1 MVKKLFAMMAAAC
14 ACALAL
20 GSPSAVLAAPADGN
34 PAVVY
39 DGAAKAW
46 HGENLQEQDVIA
58 TAADVMPG
66 DALTQEF
73 HLVVR
78 HVERGVT
85 LSMRPDA
92 SGAALDA
99 LGDMPI
105 EVRDGADALVA
116 RGTLAELASAE
127 GAPLDLGA
135 YTADSARSLRITMTV
150 PTSVGNESQGAE
162 HAIAW
167 IFTAQEDGG
176 SVSAGSDDL
185 LVQTGDNLLNVYGP
199 FALSVLGLLLI
210 AAAMVAKHRR

>member
-1 MVKKLFAMMAAAC
+1 MKKLFAMMAAAC

-20 GSPSAVLAAPADGN
+20 GSPSAVLAVPADGN

-46 HGENLQEQDVIA
+46 HGENLQERDVIA
-58 TAADVMPG
+58 TVADVMPG

-73 HLVVR
+73 DLVVR

-99 LGDMPI
+99 LGDMAI

-135 YTADSARSLRITMTV
+135 YTADSARGLRITMTV

-167 IFTAQEDGG
+167 VFTAQEDGG

-210 AAAMVAKHRR
+210 AAAVIAKRRR

>member
-20 GSPSAVLAAPADGN
+20 GSPSAVLAVPADGN

-46 HGENLQEQDVIA
+46 HGENLQEQNVIA
-58 TAADVMPG
+58 TVADVMPG

-73 HLVVR
+73 QLIVR

-92 SGAALDA
+92 SASTLDA
-99 LGDMPI
+99 LGDAAI
-105 EVRDGADALVA
+105 EVRDAAGALVA
-116 RGTLAELASAE
+116 QGMLAELASAE
-127 GAPLDLGA
+127 GAPLALGA
-135 YTADSARSLRITMTV
+135 YTADSARGLRITMTV
-150 PTSVGNESQGAE
+150 PMSVGNESQGAE

-167 IFTAQEDGG
+167 IFTAQEDGD
-176 SVSAGSDDL
+176 SASAGSDDL

-199 FALSVLGLLLI
+199 LALSVLGLLLI
-210 AAAMVAKHRR
+210 AAAVVAKRRR

>member
-1 MVKKLFAMMAAAC
+1 MVKRLFAAMVAAC
-14 ACALAL
+14 AFVLAFGL
-20 GSPSAVLAAPADGN
+20 PSAACAVPAAVEPL
-34 PAVVY
+34 VVY

-58 TAADVMPG
+58 TVADVMPG

-78 HVERGVT
+78 HVERGVM

-99 LGDMPI
+99 LGDMSI
-105 EVRDGADALVA
+105 EVRDGEDALVA

-127 GAPLDLGA
+127 GASLDLGA
-135 YTADSARSLRITMTV
+135 YTADSARGLRITMTV

-176 SVSAGSDDL
+176 SASAGSDDL

-199 FALSVLGLLLI
+199 LALSVLGLLLI
-210 AAAMVAKHRR
+210 AAAVVGKRRR

>member
-20 GSPSAVLAAPADGN
+20 GSPSAVLAVPVDGN

-46 HGENLQEQDVIA
+46 HGENLQEQNVIA
-58 TAADVMPG
+58 TVADVMPG

-73 HLVVR
+73 QLIVR

-92 SGAALDA
+92 PGATLDA
-99 LGDMPI
+99 LGDAAI
-105 EVRDGADALVA
+105 EVRDAAGALVA
-116 RGTLAELASAE
+116 QGMLAELASAE
-127 GAPLDLGA
+127 GAPLALGA
-135 YTADSARSLRITMTV
+135 YTADSARGLRITMTV
-150 PTSVGNESQGAE
+150 PTSLGNEAQGQSYE
-162 HAIAW
+162 IKW
-167 IFTAQEDGG
+167 IFTAQEDGE

-185 LVQTGDNLLNVYGP
+185 LAQTGDDPLNVYGP
-199 FALSVLGLLLI
+199 IVLGILGVLLI
-210 AAAMVAKHRR
+210 AGAIALTKRR

>member
-1 MVKKLFAMMAAAC
+1 MVKRLFAAMVAAC
-14 ACALAL
+14 AFVLAFGL
-20 GSPSAVLAAPADGN
+20 PSAACAVPAAVEPL
-34 PAVVY
+34 VVY

-46 HGENLQEQDVIA
+46 HGENLQDQDVIA
-58 TAADVMPG
+58 TVADVMPG

-99 LGDMPI
+99 LGDMSI
-105 EVRDGADALVA
+105 EVRDGEDALVA

-127 GAPLDLGA
+127 GASA
-135 YTADSARSLRITMTV
+135 YTADSARGLRITMTV

-199 FALSVLGLLLI
+199 LALSVLGLLLI
-210 AAAMVAKHRR
+210 AAAVVAKRRR

>member
-20 GSPSAVLAAPADGN
+20 GSPSTVLAVPADGN

-58 TAADVMPG
+58 TATDVMPG

-73 HLVVR
+73 QLIVR

-92 SGAALDA
+92 PDATLDA
-99 LGDMPI
+99 LGDAAI
-105 EVRDGADALVA
+105 EVRDAAGALVA
-116 RGTLAELASAE
+116 QGMLAELASAE
-127 GAPLDLGA
+127 GAPLALGA
-135 YTADSARSLRITMTV
+135 YTADSARGLRITMTV
-150 PTSVGNESQGAE
+150 PTSLGNEAQGQSYE
-162 HAIAW
+162 IKW
-167 IFTAQEDGG
+167 IFTAQEDGE

-185 LVQTGDNLLNVYGP
+185 LAQTGDDPLNVYGP
-199 FALSVLGLLLI
+199 IVLGILGVLLI
-210 AAAMVAKHRR
+210 AGAIALTKRR

>member
-1 MVKKLFAMMAAAC
+1 MLKKLRSGAC
-14 ACALAL
+14 AVLVCVLAC
-20 GSPSAVLAAPADGN
+20 AAPAYAAPAE

-58 TAADVMPG
+58 TVADVMPG
-66 DALTQEF
+66 DALVQEF

-99 LGDMPI
+99 LGDMAI

-150 PTSVGNESQGAE
+150 PTSVGNESQGVE

-210 AAAMVAKHRR
+210 AAAVVAKRRK

>member
-46 HGENLQEQDVIA
+46 HGENLQERDVIA
-58 TAADVMPG
+58 TVADVMPG

-73 HLVVR
+73 DLVVR

-85 LSMRPDA
+85 LSMRPDT

-99 LGDMPI
+99 LGDMAI

-135 YTADSARSLRITMTV
+135 YTADSARGLRITMTV

-167 IFTAQEDGG
+167 IFTAQEDGD
-176 SVSAGSDDL
+176 SASAGSDDL

-199 FALSVLGLLLI
+199 LALSVLGLLLI
-210 AAAMVAKHRR
+210 AAAVVAKRRR

>member
-1 MVKKLFAMMAAAC
+1 MLKKLRSGAC
-14 ACALAL
+14 AVLVCVLAC
-20 GSPSAVLAAPADGN
+20 AAPAYAAPAE

-58 TAADVMPG
+58 TVADVMPG
-66 DALTQEF
+66 DAPVQEF

-99 LGDMPI
+99 LGDMAI

-150 PTSVGNESQGAE
+150 PTSVGNESQGVE

-210 AAAMVAKHRR
+210 AAAVVAKRRK

>member
-1 MVKKLFAMMAAAC
+1 MLKKLRSGVC
-14 ACALAL
+14 
-20 GSPSAVLAAPADGN
+20 AVLACVLACAVPAYAAPAE

-58 TAADVMPG
+58 TVADVVPG

-85 LSMRPDA
+85 LSMHPDA

-135 YTADSARSLRITMTV
+135 YTADSARGLRITMTV
-150 PTSVGNESQGAE
+150 PTSVGNERQGAE

-167 IFTAQEDGG
+167 IFTAQEDGD
-176 SVSAGSDDL
+176 SASAGSDDL

-199 FALSVLGLLLI
+199 LALSVLGLLLI
-210 AAAMVAKHRR
+210 AAAVVAKRRK

>member
-1 MVKKLFAMMAAAC
+1 MLRKLLMGAC
-14 ACALAL
+14 AVLACALACAA
-20 GSPSAVLAAPADGN
+20 PSYAAPAE

-58 TAADVMPG
+58 TVADVMPG

-92 SGAALDA
+92 SASTLDA
-99 LGDMPI
+99 LGDAAI
-105 EVRDGADALVA
+105 EVRDAAGALVA
-116 RGTLAELASAE
+116 QGALAELASAE

-135 YTADSARSLRITMTV
+135 YTVDSARGLRITMTV
-150 PTSVGNESQGAE
+150 PTSVGNESRGTE

-176 SVSAGSDDL
+176 SASVGSDDL

-199 FALSVLGLLLI
+199 LALSVLGLLLI
-210 AAAMVAKHRR
+210 ATAVVAKRRK